1 MSYQIKLEVFEGP
14 FDLLLNLISRHTV
27 SVYDVPLATITEEY
41 LSYLGEMRQLDL
53 EIATDFL
60 LVAATLL
67 EIKSAGL
74 LPKPV
79 VIEEDETLTA
89 YDQRQL
95 LIGRLIEY
103 QKYKNAG
110 LALGSREKAESL
122 FFSRKAALDP
132 EFDQL
137 LPDFL
142 AGIDLTGFGEI
153 ITKLLQRERVR
164 LIDSNHIAS
173 IKISLET
180 KIDEVMEQLRRVKLI
195 RFAELTQGADRA
207 DIVATFLALL
217 ELYKQGRVEL
227 RQPVTFG
234 EIEIVKSRI
243 N

>member
-14 FDLLLNLISRHTV
+14 FDLLLNLISRHRV

-74 LPKPV
+74 LPKPA
-79 VIEEDETLTA
+79 VIEEDDTLTA
-89 YDQRQL
+89 FDQRQL

-110 LALGSREKAESL
+110 LALGSRQKAESL
-122 FFSRKAALDP
+122 FFSRKAGLEP
-132 EFDQL
+132 ELDQL

-142 AGIDLTGFGEI
+142 AGIDLSGFGEI
-153 ITKLLQRERVR
+153 IVKLLERERVR
-164 LIDSNHIAS
+164 LIDANHIAT
-173 IKISLET
+173 IKISLEV
-180 KIDEVMEQLRRVKLI
+180 KIDEIIKQLRRVKHI
-195 RFAELTQGADRA
+195 QFAELTQGDGRA

-217 ELYKQGRVEL
+217 ELYKQGRVDL
-227 RQPVTFG
+227 RQPVAFG